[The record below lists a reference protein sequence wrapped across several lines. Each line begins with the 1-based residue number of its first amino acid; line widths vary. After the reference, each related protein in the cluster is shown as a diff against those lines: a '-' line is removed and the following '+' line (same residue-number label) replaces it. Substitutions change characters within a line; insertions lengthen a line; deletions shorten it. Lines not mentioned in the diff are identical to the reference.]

1 MELYATPVDVR
12 LLRPPG
18 GSAAAM
24 GEHAYAVEVQSDFL
38 EKITRAKPVAAL
50 AELIWNSFDADA
62 TQVEVFVEQGALGVT
77 SNILVRDNGTGLG
90 HAKAPELFRFL
101 GGSWKRPGATT
112 TRDKRFLH
120 GQDGRGRFKVF
131 ALARV
136 ADWDVTYFHEKELRS
151 FRVTMTAT
159 DMRKVVITDE
169 AAAKTGS
176 APGVSLTL
184 SELLKDFHS
193 LTSDAG
199 RQELT
204 EMFALYLADY
214 EDVLLRLNGLRID
227 PAAAIASKGNVQL
240 KPLED
245 EGKLYPVM
253 LEIIEWRK
261 ATHRGL
267 YLCNEKGFPLTQ
279 VEDRRFHVG
288 TFQFSAYLKSEYVSK
303 LQSDGTLELAEMNL
317 RVVAAIDEA
326 QDQIRAYFRN
336 RAAQDAKAV
345 VDEWKQDRIYPY
357 AGEAAT
363 HVEKVERQ
371 VFDIVA
377 VNVAQHLPDFSTTQ
391 QKNKAFHLRLLR
403 QAIEKS
409 PEELQLILGEVLR
422 LPQRKQEELAE
433 LLRDVS
439 LSAIIGSAK
448 VVADRL
454 RFLTGLEAILFDAE
468 HKKRLKERSQLHRIV
483 AQNCWLF
490 GEEYN
495 LSVDDQS
502 LTEVLRK
509 HRKLLG
515 DHAVIDEPVKHV
527 SKERGIVDLVLS
539 RAIRRHTADGLVH
552 LVVELKAPKVKID
565 RDEVNQIE
573 DYARSV
579 LKDER
584 FRNVNT
590 KWVFWAISDDYGEA
604 AAFRMQQGPG
614 NAQQTP
620 SNGGK
625 ILEGPNFSIWVKT
638 WSQVLEEN
646 RGRLQF
652 FKERLEYEADKGP
665 ALEHLKNRYANFLKG
680 VLVEEEPKPDQEP
693 EETPVDEEP
702 KPSNA
707 GP

>member
-1 MELYATPVDVR
+1 
-12 LLRPPG
+12 
-18 GSAAAM
+18 M
-24 GEHAYAVEVQSDFL
+24 GEQAYEVEVQSDFL
-38 EKITRAKPVAAL
+38 EKITRAKPIAAL

-62 TQVEVFVEQGALGVT
+62 TKVEVYVEQGALGGI
-77 SNILVRDNGTGLG
+77 SNIVVRDNGTGLE
-90 HAKAPELFRFL
+90 HAKAPALFRFL
-101 GGSWKRPGATT
+101 GGSWKRSTTATK
-112 TRDKRFLH
+112 RDGRFLH

-131 ALARV
+131 ALGSA
-136 ADWDVTYFHEKELRS
+136 ADWDVNYRNDKELRS

-159 DMRKVVITDE
+159 DIRKVVISDE
-169 AAAKTGS
+169 APAKGSETG
-176 APGVSLTL
+176 VTLTI
-184 SELLKDFHS
+184 SSLLKDFHS

-204 EMFALYLADY
+204 EMFALYLRDY
-214 EDVLLRLNGLRID
+214 GDVLLRVNGARID
-227 PAAAIASKGNVQL
+227 PAAVIASKEKVQL
-240 KPLED
+240 KAFED
-245 EGKLYPVM
+245 EGELHPVI

-267 YLCNEKGFPLTQ
+267 YLCNEKGFPLAQ
-279 VEDRRFHVG
+279 VDNRRFHVG
-288 TFQFSAYLKSEYVSK
+288 AFQFSAYLKSGYISK
-303 LQSDGTLELAEMNL
+303 LQKEGTLELAEMNP

-326 QDQIRAYFRN
+326 QDAIRTYFRS
-336 RAAQDAKAV
+336 RAAQEAKAV
-345 VDEWKQDRIYPY
+345 VEEWKSEQIYPY

-409 PEELQLILGEVLR
+409 PEDLQLILSEVLR

-439 LSAIIGSAK
+439 LSAIISSAK

-454 RFLTGLEAILFDAE
+454 RFLTGLEALLFDAE
-468 HKKRLKERSQLHRIV
+468 NKKRLKERSQLHRII

-502 LTEVLRK
+502 LTELLRK

-515 DHAVIDEPVKHV
+515 DHTVVDAPVKHV
-527 SKERGIVDLVLS
+527 TKERGIVDLVLS
-539 RAIRRHTADGLVH
+539 RAIRRHQADDLVH

-565 RDEVNQIE
+565 RDEINQIE
-573 DYARSV
+573 GYAISV
-579 LKDER
+579 MADER
-584 FRNVNT
+584 FKGVNT
-590 KWVFWAISDDYGEA
+590 KWVFWAISDDYGPH
-604 AAFRMQQGPG
+604 AAFRL
-614 NAQQTP
+614 QQTT
-620 SNGGK
+620 NTGGK
-625 ILEGPNFSIWVKT
+625 IQEGPNFSIWVKT

-652 FKERLEYEADKGP
+652 FKERLEYEADKGA
-665 ALEHLKNRYANFLKG
+665 ALDHLKNRYADFLKG
-680 VLVEEEPKPDQEP
+680 VLVEDEAQPEEPAADAEP
-693 EETPVDEEP
+693 EPQASPEESPAQDKPPTPE
-702 KPSNA
+702 
-707 GP
+707 G